1 MTSDGIEPETSA
13 GLEYDEQAENYF
25 DVETG
30 GIPYVQLDNMIEFK
44 SSGFFDTL
52 PLTNEWII
60 NQDASKL
67 AAFDDTNVGTLNI
80 KDKLQSN
87 VQAIYR
93 DDENYYIA
101 SSGFHPTLLDRL
113 TTPEHL
119 RIKGI

>member
-1 MTSDGIEPETSA
+1 
-13 GLEYDEQAENYF
+13 
-25 DVETG
+25 
-30 GIPYVQLDNMIEFK
+30 MIEFK

-101 SSGFHPTLLDRL
+101 SSGFPSYPVGPFDNTRTPQDQRHLKILPRTPVELLQ
-113 TTPEHL
+113 TVY
-119 RIKGI
+119 

>member
-1 MTSDGIEPETSA
+1 
-13 GLEYDEQAENYF
+13 
-25 DVETG
+25 
-30 GIPYVQLDNMIEFK
+30 MIEFK

-87 VQAIYR
+87 ARLSTEMTKSTILLLLV
-93 DDENYYIA
+93 
-101 SSGFHPTLLDRL
+101 SHLTLLDRL